1 MWTKVLK
8 QVATLAFGA
17 AVVSGPAHAALTSY
31 NSLAGFQGAIQNA
44 GLDDFN
50 SLQAFNGSLTSP
62 QLRTAGSYSY
72 EASST
77 GGLYSVGPSNA
88 DRWLSV
94 LNVTDT
100 LTFNAFPTG
109 VSAIGGF
116 FGATDFDGFFATGDV
131 IVVVEDDLGS
141 AQSFTHSPANGLLFI
156 GFISSGN
163 IVSLSITAANPPG
176 TDSRFATANDL
187 FLAQACVPG
196 QTCRDTQPVPEP
208 ASFALAGLALLGMA
222 ATRRRLNR
230 AA

>member
-31 NSLAGFQGAIQNA
+31 NSLAGFQGAIQNS

-50 SLQAFNGSLTSP
+50 NLQASFGSVTSP
-62 QLRTAGSYSY
+62 QSRTAGAYLY
-72 EASST
+72 DASST
-77 GGLYSVGPSNA
+77 VGLYSVGPSNT

-100 LTFNAFPTG
+100 LTFSAFPAG

-131 IVVVEDDLGS
+131 TVVVDDDLGS
-141 AQSFTHSPANGLLFI
+141 PQSFTHSPANGLLFI
-156 GFISSGN
+156 GFVSTGN

-176 TDSRFATANDL
+176 ADSRFATANDL
-187 FLAQACVPG
+187 LLAQACVPG
-196 QTCRDTQPVPEP
+196 QTCRETQPVPEP

-222 ATRRRLNR
+222 ATRRRLHK